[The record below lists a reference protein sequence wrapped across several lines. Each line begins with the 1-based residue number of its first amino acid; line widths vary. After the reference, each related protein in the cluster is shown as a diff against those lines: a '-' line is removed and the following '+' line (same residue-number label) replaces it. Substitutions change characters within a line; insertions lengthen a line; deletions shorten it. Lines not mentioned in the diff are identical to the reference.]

1 MRQCSPYIFCAL
13 HKNICTLT
21 PGLQGRQV
29 ISPCMCHL
37 VHPLTH
43 PSDTF
48 CSNAFISRHPHPRH
62 VVGIRSEIPPPISKG
77 RPWQRTRAAGQL
89 QDRAIS
95 AVLGPCWRRVGQDWG
110 GLIGDVYEEMT
121 EVGEWKPHPR
131 VWLGRGGMGGRQSHC
146 ETWSWCW
153 DIHFF
158 KASSYIFYLCFCI
171 IFLKDPESILH
182 LSHGILYG
190 KNCRRKLSLMH
201 MERNY
206 VHPRLLDLI
215 SLWGFKMGRSS
226 WKDSGIFKI

>member
-21 PGLQGRQV
+21 SGLQGRQV

-95 AVLGPCWRRVGQDWG
+95 AVLGPRWRRAGQDWG

-131 VWLGRGGMGGRQSHC
+131 VWLGRGGMWGGQSHC

-158 KASSYIFYLCFCI
+158 KASSYIFYLCFLYYFPQRSRI
-171 IFLKDPESILH
+171 HPTFESWHPLWEELQKETESDAHGEKLYSSQTLGFDLSVGFQDGEIQLKRQWH
-182 LSHGILYG
+182 
-190 KNCRRKLSLMH
+190 
-201 MERNY
+201 
-206 VHPRLLDLI
+206 
-215 SLWGFKMGRSS
+215 F
-226 WKDSGIFKI
+226 

>member
-48 CSNAFISRHPHPRH
+48 CSNAFIPRHPRPRH
-62 VVGIRSEIPPPISKG
+62 VVRIRSEIPPPISKG

-95 AVLGPCWRRVGQDWG
+95 AVLGWAKTEGGWLGMFMRRWLRWENENHTPGSGLAGVEWG
-110 GLIGDVYEEMT
+110 AGNLTVKLDPDAGTYT
-121 EVGEWKPHPR
+121 FSRPHP
-131 VWLGRGGMGGRQSHC
+131 
-146 ETWSWCW
+146 TNF
-153 DIHFF
+153 IY
-158 KASSYIFYLCFCI
+158 AFCI

-206 VHPRLLDLI
+206 IHPRLLDLI
-215 SLWGFKMGRSS
+215 SVGFQDGEIQLKRQ
-226 WKDSGIFKI
+226 WHF